1 LPPQVEL
8 YADYDQR
15 FLLPFLRSSSFYPLE
30 KAYET
35 CKARGLTR
43 EVVFILGRMGNS
55 REALGLIIEELHDM
69 DQVSTFLCWCP
80 ICRSYLAEEQSTS
93 LRLLPCGRK
102 LLVLRMVK

>member
-1 LPPQVEL
+1 MEL
-8 YADYDQR
+8 YADYEPR

-43 EVVFILGRMGNS
+43 EVVFILGRMGNA

-69 DQVSTFLCWCP
+69 DQVGLKFL
-80 ICRSYLAEEQSTS
+80 LAIDFIS
-93 LRLLPCGRK
+93 RWLPCS
-102 LLVLRMVK
+102 

>member
-1 LPPQVEL
+1 MRKLPSHKSRTVPANKNPKPKTATCQVEL

-30 KAYET
+30 KAYAT

-43 EVVFILGRMGNS
+43 EVVFILGRMGNA

-69 DQVSTFLCWCP
+69 DQVCW
-80 ICRSYLAEEQSTS
+80 
-93 LRLLPCGRK
+93 
-102 LLVLRMVK
+102 